1 MKKLITLCASSI
13 FAASSMATTVSVD
26 ADQVGGFYADGT
38 ADNAASFQNYFVGYG
53 TTPGSPRTAERRSFF
68 TFDLSGITET
78 VTEAKF
84 SIFLPLGGMIF
95 GTDCDG
101 ADPCTGMLPMVD
113 DPGTPWD
120 DTDPGDWPKDT
131 FEEFVLGATPFSSAE
146 VTDTGLPPD
155 DPGPGLGKLEIFETF
170 DDAAIASPLTILDT
184 DPLDFTSGPIEFVIE
199 LDAVGITLINDAIAA
214 GGDLVLTGFMPSWS
228 FEDRLTPLGDD
239 LVEKSELMFGLS
251 DLVVED
257 VPTSLTT
264 PFLELTT
271 IPVPGAFWLFGSAA
285 LVLAGLRQ
293 RR

>member
-1 MKKLITLCASSI
+1 MKKLITLCLPLV
-13 FAASSMATTVSVD
+13 FAASATATVVSVD
-26 ADQVGGFYADGT
+26 ATQVGGFYADGT

-68 TFDLSGITET
+68 TFDLSGVTEP

-95 GTDCDG
+95 GTDCLG
-101 ADPCTGMLPMVD
+101 ADPCTGMLPLAD

-120 DTDPGDWPKDT
+120 DTDPGAWPKDT
-131 FEEFVLGATPFSSAE
+131 FEEFVLGVTPYSSAE

-155 DPGPGLGKLEIFETF
+155 DPGPGLGNLEIFESF
-170 DDAAIASPLTILDT
+170 DDASVASPLTIMDT
-184 DPLDFTSGPIEFVIE
+184 DPLDFTAGPIEFVIE
-199 LDAVGITLINDAIAA
+199 LDAIGVALINDAIAA
-214 GGDLVLTGFMPSWS
+214 GGDLVLTGYMPSWS

-251 DLVVED
+251 DLVVEGG
-257 VPTSLTT
+257 PTSLTT

-271 IPVPGAFWLFGSAA
+271 IPVPAAAWFFGSAV
-285 LVLAGLRQ
+285 LVLAGLRH